1 MGKIEVVDGFVDE
14 GDIIW
19 QVKYNPYLS
28 SNNKFSIVKV
38 EIVAIYIKGLL
49 AIAKNND
56 GLKILIDIS
65 KFVNN
70 HFKEYENAEAEVV
83 MRTLMES

>member
-1 MGKIEVVDGFVDE
+1 VGKIEVVDGFVDE

-19 QVKYNPYLS
+19 QVKNNPYLS
-28 SNNKFSIVKV
+28 GNKFRIVKI
-38 EIVAIYIKGLL
+38 EIVTIYIKDLLVVAIY
-49 AIAKNND
+49 D
-56 GLKILIDIS
+56 GGFRTINDIS

-70 HFKEYENAEAEVV
+70 HFKEFENAEAEVV